1 MTDRAKIFAALLF
14 LLFLFSLVIDTNV
27 IEFIEQSR
35 TEILNRMMV
44 LITDAGFFLIL
55 SVIATFLIVTR
66 RYKELLMVA
75 AACLFALESGYI
87 IKKLFQI
94 PRPDHL
100 TTQLTYATGYTF
112 PSLHAAISFAIIPFI
127 RRLFKKK
134 WVEYG
139 IVILLLSI
147 AGSRIYLGVHYLSD
161 ILFGGLLG
169 YLFAWTIISM
179 EQRYEIAERFIYHV
193 LSRREVRRQVAHLLT
208 GLLIIILIKLNI
220 LNLTGL
226 GAITLVGGALA
237 IISRY
242 KKIPFIHKLLETFE
256 RPQQMEKFPGKGSFF
271 LVLGSFLAL
280 LLFSEPIALAAIAIM
295 AVGDSLT
302 TIIGIY
308 FGKIKS
314 PLNSMKHLEGTMLA
328 IIAGTIAAYNFVPFQ
343 LAFFGAVVAML
354 FEALTIKHID
364 RILDD
369 NLLIPLI
376 AGGVMSMIL

>member
-35 TEILNRMMV
+35 TEILNCMMV
-44 LITDAGFFLIL
+44 LITDAGIFLIL

>member
-44 LITDAGFFLIL
+44 LITDAGIFLIL